1 MTQKHSKHTRTVASL
16 IAAGAVLAAPA
27 AALAAKHDDHA
38 KNQNKPHNN
47 HAANCAKTHNAGFAL
62 NGTLVAFTADDIAT
76 PANEATVTLTVTAA
90 NRHARN
96 SGDIADQDAA
106 KPGVQAAGATFTVA
120 AATDPF
126 NLRLK
131 HYQGTDTPSVGD
143 KVKVRGRIAKTSRKC
158 APAGTSIADRLGAI
172 DVRKVT
178 ISDRDP
184 DA

>member
-1 MTQKHSKHTRTVASL
+1 MTLKHSKHTRTIASV

-27 AALAAKHDDHA
+27 AALAKHDDHA
-38 KNQNKPHNN
+38 KKQNKPHKN
-47 HAANCAKTHNAGFAL
+47 HVANCTKTHSVGFGL
-62 NGTLVAFTADDIAT
+62 TGTLVAFTADDTAT
-76 PANEATVTLTVTAA
+76 PANEASVTLTIKSA

-106 KPGVQAAGATFTVA
+106 KPGIQAAGATFTVA

-143 KVKVRGRIAKTSRKC
+143 RVKVRGRIARTSRKC

-172 DVRKVT
+172 DVRRVT